1 MVQIWTK
8 NKTREKTN
16 EELLFI
22 IPYSLT
28 ILKKKRH
35 FFSLRDSSMVNKRQR
50 NKVKISACKKKKKR
64 TETASWKKK
73 KKKKKQPQF
82 MATKALCFTRILNRV
97 IYLQYVDASSLFP
110 LFFSQNATSLL
121 SIVAFFLLF

>member
-28 ILKKKRH
+28 ILKKKKT
-35 FFSLRDSSMVNKRQR
+35 L
-50 NKVKISACKKKKKR
+50 
-64 TETASWKKK
+64 
-73 KKKKKQPQF
+73 
-82 MATKALCFTRILNRV
+82 
-97 IYLQYVDASSLFP
+97 LQL
-110 LFFSQNATSLL
+110 T
-121 SIVAFFLLF
+121 

>member
-50 NKVKISACKKKKKR
+50 NKVKISACKKKKKTHR
-64 TETASWKKK
+64 DGQLEEKKK
-73 KKKKKQPQF
+73 EEETTSVHGNK
-82 MATKALCFTRILNRV
+82 
-97 IYLQYVDASSLFP
+97 SSLLHKNP
-110 LFFSQNATSLL
+110 QPSDLL
-121 SIVAFFLLF
+121 AVR